1 MNKKYLTEQEIDNS
15 LKDCIDLINQ
25 NITGVQKPHI
35 ISLYRGSLPLGVK
48 LSNHLEVPLSII
60 DYQTRDG
67 KSKKP
72 KLLKNAGITASD
84 LLVVI
89 DDLVDS
95 GKTFKITEEYVRA
108 WFPNNQII
116 FWTVIGS
123 KEHPEHYNY
132 SIEHPKDPEDN
143 TTKMW
148 VSFPW
153 EAIIDTRCKV
163 CKNSEPCRDNLE
175 THRHCNIKNK
185 SFKNTE
191 TCSQFEEQ
199 NDS

>member
-1 MNKKYLTEQEIDNS
+1 MKYILTEQEIDNG
-15 LKDCIDLINQ
+15 LMDCIDVINQ

-35 ISLYRGSLPLGVK
+35 VSLYRGSLPLGVK
-48 LSNHLEVPLSII
+48 LSNHLQAPLSII

-84 LLVVI
+84 LLVVV

-123 KEHPEHYNY
+123 KEHPKHYNY
-132 SIEHPKDPEDN
+132 SIEHPKDGTGE
-143 TTKMW
+143 KMW
-148 VSFPW
+148 IVFPG
-153 EAIIDTRCKV
+153 ETITDTRCKV

-175 THRHCNIKNK
+175 THSHCNIKNK
-185 SFKNTE
+185 SFKNSE
-191 TCSQFEEQ
+191 TCSEFI
-199 NDS
+199 SK

>member
-1 MNKKYLTEQEIDNS
+1 MKKYLTEQEIDNG
-15 LKDCIDLINQ
+15 LMDCIDVIKQ

-48 LSNHLEVPLSII
+48 LSNYLQAPLSII

-84 LLVVI
+84 LLVVV

-123 KEHPEHYNY
+123 KEHPKHYNY
-132 SIEHPKDPEDN
+132 SIEHPKDDTGE
-143 TTKMW
+143 KMW
-148 VSFPW
+148 IVFPG
-153 EAIIDTRCKV
+153 EIITDTRCKV
-163 CKNSEPCRDNLE
+163 CKNSEPCRDNPE
-175 THRHCNIKNK
+175 THIHCNIKNK
-185 SFKNTE
+185 SLKNSE
-191 TCSQFEEQ
+191 TCSEFI
-199 NDS
+199 SK